1 MDYGWPSLTNSVV
14 FLAVFLMIV
23 VGRGGSKDGGSC
35 WGVYIKEALAGF
47 AWLAGVVYCEPFQD
61 ERFVTMMKVIQLEF
75 IQELS
80 RQFRLVHASMFDN
93 HNVRAGVQDFY
104 DNVIPQ
110 QVSTKASRLLN
121 ESLELTRADIYP
133 TNADQLLTSPPPKT
147 ASQLMRAI
155 QKYRIEKDQ
164 DIKQVLT
171 YIWRTQGGA
180 LQIQLQVHL
189 VCKTLLDLE
198 LLTEDHF
205 VTNSVEVPTDSA
217 GGMMT
222 EVRRRGRWGSDPSKK
237 E

>member
-1 MDYGWPSLTNSVV
+1 
-14 FLAVFLMIV
+14 
-23 VGRGGSKDGGSC
+23 
-35 WGVYIKEALAGF
+35 
-47 AWLAGVVYCEPFQD
+47 
-61 ERFVTMMKVIQLEF
+61 MKVIQLEF

-80 RQFRLVHASMFDN
+80 RQFRLVHTAMFDN
-93 HNVRAGVQDFY
+93 HNVRSGVQDFY

-121 ESLELTRADIYP
+121 ESLELTKADVYP
-133 TNADQLLTSPPPKT
+133 TNAEQLMSSPPPKT

-189 VCKTLLDLE
+189 VCKTLLDLQ
-198 LLTEDHF
+198 LLTADHF

-217 GGMMT
+217 SGMMT
-222 EVRRRGRWGSDPSKK
+222 EVRRKRERTSGARAGQGRRWMGSEGDSTVDARPGPGFRLHCTWYTWSNMK
-237 E
+237 